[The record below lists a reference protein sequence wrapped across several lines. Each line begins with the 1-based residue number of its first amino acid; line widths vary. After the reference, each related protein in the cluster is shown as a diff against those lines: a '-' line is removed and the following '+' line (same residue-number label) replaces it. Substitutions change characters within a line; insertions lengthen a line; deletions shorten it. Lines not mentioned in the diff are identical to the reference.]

1 MPRALLRALFG
12 IGQTP
17 TPVSGGRLG
26 AATTI
31 IKRSDGVDYLV
42 DLLGQIDLKLVRMH
56 EAQDADQPCFY
67 IRHDVDQDMD
77 RALAIAEAEC
87 RHGYFSTWFLL
98 TPGSYGEKRNYY
110 GTLTNGAIQHA
121 PHLVDHCKRLLDL
134 GHDLGFHNDLVA
146 LALATKRSPADLLT
160 DEIEFFTGHGIR
172 LVGTAS
178 HGSPLARQLK
188 YNNREL
194 FAGCIRRG
202 WVPGRTIEHDAQSI
216 QLHSL
221 RLEDYGFRYEAYSL
235 PRDSRLSE
243 SGRVWGGR
251 IAGRRVPKE
260 QLSQHFDIDQ
270 FRALVSR
277 ASAANGIKAL
287 SILTHPCH
295 WDSR

>member
-1 MPRALLRALFG
+1 MARTLLRALFG
-12 IGQTP
+12 VGQTP
-17 TPVSGGRLG
+17 PPVAAGRPG
-26 AATTI
+26 AVMTI
-31 IKRSDGVDYLV
+31 IKRSDGVDYLA

-56 EAQDADQPCFY
+56 EARDADQPCFY

-77 RALAIAEAEC
+77 RALAIAKVEC

-98 TPGSYGEKRNYY
+98 APGSYAENRNYY
-110 GTLTNGAIQHA
+110 GTLANGAIRHDPQ
-121 PHLVDHCKRLLDL
+121 LVDHCKRLVDF

-146 LALATKRSPADLLT
+146 LALATKRSPAELLAG
-160 DEIEFFTGHGIR
+160 EIEFFAGHGIR

-178 HGSPLARQLK
+178 HGSPLARRLK

-202 WVPGRTIEHDAQSI
+202 WVSGRTIEHDGQSI

-243 SGRVWGGR
+243 SGGVWGGR

-270 FRALVSR
+270 FRAVVSR
-277 ASAANGIKAL
+277 ASAANGVKAL